1 MAKHEYTVS
10 SGNVFKDLGLLR
22 PDDLLAKAE
31 LAAKIIS
38 EIQQRGLTQNQA
50 AEILGVDQP
59 KVSAL
64 RQGKL
69 SGFSI
74 ERLLRFLLLLGRDI
88 EIAVKEKPKTRS
100 VARLR
105 VA

>member
-1 MAKHEYTVS
+1 M
-10 SGNVFKDLGLLR
+10 
-22 PDDLLAKAE
+22 
-31 LAAKIIS
+31 
-38 EIQQRGLTQNQA
+38 
-50 AEILGVDQP
+50 DQP
-59 KVSAL
+59 KISAL
-64 RQGKL
+64 KQGRL

-88 EIAVKEKPKTRS
+88 EITVKEKPTTDS